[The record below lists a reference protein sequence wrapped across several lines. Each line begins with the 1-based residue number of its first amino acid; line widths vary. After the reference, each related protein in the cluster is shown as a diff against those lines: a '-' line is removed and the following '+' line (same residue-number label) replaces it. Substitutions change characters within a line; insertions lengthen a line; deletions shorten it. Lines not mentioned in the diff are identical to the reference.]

1 MRANPRGDSKGDP
14 VPSYYLV
21 PVSLV
26 VMSVALVAIIY
37 WGGFIE
43 ERRNGRAR

>member
-1 MRANPRGDSKGDP
+1 
-14 VPSYYLV
+14 VPSYYVV

-26 VMSVALVAIIY
+26 VMSIALVAIIY

-43 ERRNGRAR
+43 ERRNGRTR